1 MLNRTETLNL
11 LSDLPKP
18 KLALNCIGGP
28 SATTIA
34 RLLADNGTMV
44 TYGGMSRKPIQLPTS
59 LLIFKNISVK
69 GFWLTDWVKR
79 HSVAERTAMIG
90 KVVELV
96 RNKKLRLWMERHAL
110 SDFPAALE
118 AVQKPFRDRKIVLML
133 DK

>member
-1 MLNRTETLNL
+1 MLEKPEVYQM

-28 SATTIA
+28 SATAIA
-34 RLLADNGTMV
+34 RMLGENGTMV

-59 LLIFKNISVK
+59 LLIFKNIAVR
-69 GFWLTDWVKR
+69 GFWLTEWVKK
-79 HSVAERTAMIG
+79 HSAAERGQMID
-90 KVVELV
+90 KVVTLV
-96 RNKKLRLWMERHAL
+96 RDKKLRLWMERHAL

-118 AVQKPFRDRKIVLML
+118 AAQKPFRDRKIILML

>member
-1 MLNRTETLNL
+1 MLDRPETHQL

-28 SATTIA
+28 SATAIA
-34 RLLADNGTMV
+34 RLLGENGTLV

-59 LLIFKNISVK
+59 LLIFKNVSVR
-69 GFWLTDWVKR
+69 GFWLTEWVKK
-79 HSVAERTAMIG
+79 HSASERAAMIQ

-96 RNKKLRLWMERHAL
+96 QGKKLRLWMERHAL

-118 AVQKPFRDRKIVLML
+118 ASQKPFRDRKIILML